1 MEDLA
6 IYVLIF
12 SLFSIGVYC
21 TTKKNFIKILL
32 GIEIV
37 LNSGNL
43 AFIYF
48 SSAHSGLIDPLGQ
61 SLVFMSI
68 ILGGSV
74 VAVGL
79 SMAVNAYKHYKTL
92 DVRKLR
98 RLKW

>member
-1 MEDLA
+1 MDHL
-6 IYVLIF
+6 IFWLLIF

-21 TTKKNFIKILL
+21 TTKKNFIRTLL

-48 SSAHSGLIDPLGQ
+48 SSAHSNMIHPLGQ
-61 SLVFMSI
+61 SLVFMSM

-79 SMAVNAYKHYKTL
+79 SMAVNAYKQFRTL

-98 RLKW
+98 RLRW